1 MKKLIFASVLTGLF
15 LNSSAFAQAVKIS
28 SPFYAGSGCPEGS
41 VSASLTEDQSTIS
54 FLFDQFRIDAG
65 SDIGVTDKRANCAIN
80 LKVKVPVG
88 YRLEVSRID
97 YRGFAVISEGTLF
110 SLKTDSFNMPAD
122 NGAVRVENNMSL
134 EGSDNFVLAHR
145 IFNTFKYSCKPNQTL
160 SFNTQ
165 LALTARNG
173 VQGSAS
179 AGIDSADIGG
189 ASQDSEGALD
199 FAIRL
204 KRCDPKEAVTA
215 PAINLGWYY
224 SPESYVAMKRSDLLI
239 NLLYEAILFR
249 APDSSELDYYQPK
262 VQARGLQGL
271 DQVAQSI
278 ILSSEWST
286 QIRSQHS
293 DEEIVRQLY
302 RLLLGREPD
311 QGGLQWWTPMMQN
324 NQSQAVI
331 SGFINSQEFKR
342 RNIMPGGY

>member
-1 MKKLIFASVLTGLF
+1 MKRLIFASIVSGFF

-97 YRGFAVISEGTLF
+97 YRGFAALSAGALF

-134 EGSDNFVLAHR
+134 EGSDSFVLSHP
-145 IFNTFKYSCKPNQTL
+145 IYNTFKYSCKPDQTL

-189 ASQDSEGALD
+189 ASEDSDGALD
-199 FAIRL
+199 FSIRL
-204 KRCDPKEAVTA
+204 KPCDPNEVVVA
-215 PAINLGWYY
+215 PKLNLGWYY

-249 APDSSELDYYQPK
+249 APETVGLDYYQPMI
-262 VQARGLQGL
+262 QARGLQAL
-271 DQVAQSI
+271 VQVAQGM
-278 ILSSEWST
+278 ILSSEWNT
-286 QIRSQHS
+286 LIRPQHS
-293 DEEIVRQLY
+293 DEEVVRQLY
-302 RLLLGREPD
+302 RILLGREPD
-311 QGGLQWWTPMMQN
+311 QGGLQWWTQMMHN
-324 NQSQAVI
+324 NQYKAVV